1 MLFNVFASLRVT
13 RGENKFEGFRYF
25 ILHISRALTTHTD
38 MLSRA
43 NYHATLFLKKN
54 NKNTGI
60 RLSDNS

>member
-1 MLFNVFASLRVT
+1 VT